1 MFLMYFIPVLV
12 AFAIFGLVIA
22 LLEDSG
28 KGTEQQEK
36 RIDDISQIDNIGDGP
51 AEKVSL
57 VEKVK
62 SGVGSLKKNKKNT
75 NVQKKKKNKKQTNID
90 DMLLMVQ
97 SRMSSEQFMA
107 VKLASATVG
116 ALLAMIISRYF
127 RLDMSKMTLALA
139 AGGLVGMIVPGRWL
153 TNKVKNYQES
163 IRMDLPD
170 VMDLL
175 VVSVEAGLG
184 FDAALMRLYEKNQSI
199 LMEELMEA
207 TRDIQRGVS
216 KKEAYT
222 ALSKRCK
229 VKEFTTFL
237 TAMIQADQLGTP
249 IKSVLKSQAE
259 MLRAERT
266 RRAEKKAKEAP
277 VKMLIPM
284 VIFIF
289 PVIFIVLLGP
299 AAMTVWEVFSG

>member
-1 MFLMYFIPVLV
+1 MFMMIFIPILV

-28 KGTEQQEK
+28 KLTEQQER
-36 RIDDISQIDNIGDGP
+36 RIDDISHIDSVGETE
-51 AEKVSL
+51 EKVSL
-57 VEKVK
+57 IGKLRN
-62 SGVGSLKKNKKNT
+62 SVGSKKNNNKAT
-75 NVQKKKKNKKQTNID
+75 LKKKKNSNKKQTAVD
-90 DMLLMVQ
+90 SMLLMIQ
-97 SRMSSEQFMA
+97 SSMTSEQFMA
-107 VKLASATVG
+107 VKLASATAC
-116 ALLAMIISRYF
+116 ALLAMAISRF
-127 RLDMSKMTLALA
+127 LRLETSKMIIVLAI
-139 AGGLVGMIVPGRWL
+139 GGIVGMILPGSWL
-153 TNKVKNYQES
+153 KGKVKKYQNS
-163 IRMDLPD
+163 IRMELPD

-216 KKEAYT
+216 KKEAYVT
-222 ALSKRCK
+222 LAKRCG

-289 PVIFIVLLGP
+289 PVIFIILLGP
-299 AAMTVWEVFSG
+299 AALTVMEVFGM